1 MKDFFSLAKREA
13 MACLHDRT
21 FVILL
26 IAAPLVLNA
35 LFGAVFLPA
44 RTARGI
50 PFAIWDQDGSRDSR
64 ELVRLIKSNPA
75 FDIRYV
81 LADEAEG
88 RKLLS
93 QRRIRGFMIIPGD
106 FSRRIAHRETAD
118 VVVYEDFTFLLPGR
132 TLMKNLYKVESW
144 YQSDRLEEFFKDKG
158 IMASGSRFLSNP
170 AAVNFRPLFNPSL
183 EYTHFLLPGVLLA
196 VLFQMMTLLGAT
208 AFFMNREAYAGQP
221 KHVFLAVKTAVLF
234 LFFLVPFGLT
244 YGIFF
249 PLFGL
254 PQGRPVMMALI
265 FAVFSL
271 ACIGMGLAVA
281 ALAGDQ
287 VLGTSVIIIF
297 GAVGF
302 TFSGY
307 TWPYFLFPS
316 LWKKLAYVFPITPF
330 LEETTKII
338 YGTGFAVHFWK
349 TAVLALIYLGL
360 ALAVTRLKRPV
371 GSRPC

>member
-1 MKDFFSLAKREA
+1 MKTFLSLAKREA
-13 MACLHDRT
+13 KACLHDRT
-21 FVILL
+21 FLILL
-26 IAAPLVLNA
+26 VAAPIALNI

-50 PFAIWDQDGSRDSR
+50 PFAIWDQDGSQDSR
-64 ELVRLIKSNPA
+64 QLVRFVRSNPA

-81 LADEAEG
+81 LADEEEG
-88 RKLLS
+88 RRLLS
-93 QRRIRGFMIIPGD
+93 QRKIRGFMIIPGD
-106 FSRRIAHRETAD
+106 FSRQIARRETAD

-144 YQSDRLEEFFKDKG
+144 YQNDRLRESFKDKG
-158 IMASGSRFLSNP
+158 IMAGGSRFLSAP
-170 AAVNFRPLFNPSL
+170 AVVNFRPLFNPSL
-183 EYTHFLLPGVLLA
+183 EYTRFILPGVLLA

-208 AFFMNREAYAGQP
+208 GFFLNGEAYQGRP
-221 KHVFLAVKTAVLF
+221 KSKFLAVKTAVLF
-234 LFFLVPFGLT
+234 LFFLIPFAVT

-249 PLFGL
+249 PLLGL
-254 PQGRPVMMALI
+254 PQGLPIMMILI
-265 FAVFSL
+265 FSLFSL
-271 ACIGMGLAVA
+271 ASIGMGLSVA

-307 TWPYFLFPS
+307 TWPYFLFPP
-316 LWKKLAYVFPITPF
+316 LWKTLAYVFPITPF

-338 YGTGFAVHFWK
+338 YGTGFPVHLWKMAVP
-349 TAVLALIYLGL
+349 ALAYLGL
-360 ALAVTRLKRPV
+360 ALAALKVKRPT
-371 GSRPC
+371 GDRS

>member
-1 MKDFFSLAKREA
+1 MRNLLSLAKREA
-13 MACLHDRT
+13 KACLHDRA

-26 IAAPLVLNA
+26 LAVPVVLNV
-35 LFGAVFLPA
+35 LFGGVFLPA

-50 PFAIWDQDGSRDSR
+50 PFAVWDQDGSEESR
-64 ELVRLIKSNPA
+64 ELVRFVQSNRA
-75 FDIRYV
+75 FDVRCV
-81 LADEAEG
+81 LADEEEG
-88 RKLLS
+88 RRLLS
-93 QRRIRGFMIIPGD
+93 QRKIRGFMIIPGD
-106 FSRRIAHRETAD
+106 FSRRIARRETAD

-132 TLMKNLYKVESW
+132 TLMKNLYKIESW
-144 YQSDRLEEFFKDKG
+144 YQNERLKDYFQEKG

-170 AAVNFRPLFNPSL
+170 VALQFRPLYNPSL
-183 EYTHFLLPGVLLA
+183 EYTHFILPGVLLA

-208 AFFMNREAYAGQP
+208 AYFMNAEAYAGRP
-221 KHVFLAVKTAVLF
+221 EREFLAVKTAVLF
-234 LFFLVPFGLT
+234 LFFLIPFALT
-244 YGIFF
+244 YGVFF

-254 PQGRPVMMALI
+254 PQGRPLLMMLI

-271 ACIGMGLAVA
+271 ASIGMGLAVS

-287 VLGTSVIIIF
+287 ALGTSLIIIF

-316 LWKKLAYVFPITPF
+316 LWKTLAYVFPITPF

-338 YGTGFAVHFWK
+338 YGTGFPVHLWKLAVQ
-349 TAVLALIYLGL
+349 AAAYLGL
-360 ALAVTRLKRPV
+360 AFAVTRLRRPA
-371 GSRPC
+371 GGRA